1 MHWWTPPI
9 AAGLVIGLIG
19 GIYAIASTILLQSF
33 AEIEQQEVRQNVEVV
48 ADTLSKEIDT
58 FNDFAAD
65 YAVWDATYEFI
76 EKPTEEYIE
85 SDFADAP
92 LLRLNIALF
101 INSAGKTVYVRAVDF
116 SKDQTITFPKSLH
129 DYVKTHPFLWQH
141 SSPKSNHKGIL
152 LLPETP
158 MLIVSQPIVKSNGEG
173 PVRGAFVM
181 GRFLNAAEVNRLGQ
195 QIRITFQLYSD
206 RDPKLPADLK
216 VARSTLGGK
225 EDILVRV
232 LNEDVATGYKIV
244 KDINGKPQLWLRI
257 ETPRRIYQEGLLS
270 LKYLKSTLLIVALMS
285 ATIVWLLLRQL
296 ARSLRQR
303 DRIQKE
309 LFQEQELAQ
318 ITLHSIGDG
327 VIATDV
333 RGQIES
339 LNPVAEK
346 LTGWKSKDAQG
357 LPVAEVLQIVDENTA
372 EPIDNLVQQVLEN
385 GHRVVNISDSQILR
399 SRNGDEFAIDNS
411 VAPICG
417 QNDEI
422 IGVVMVL
429 RDVTQSRELSRQLSW
444 QASYDA
450 LTGLLN
456 RRRFEEQLEEALFS
470 AKTENLQHSLCF
482 LDLDRFKAIND
493 TCGHAA
499 GDELL
504 RQIGILLQSHVRKT
518 DIVARLGGDEFGIL
532 LYQCTMTEAENLAEN
547 LCDRVES
554 FRFSWGDRVFTVGAS
569 IGLVAI
575 GSDSPNFS
583 SILNAADA
591 ACYSAKNQGRGR
603 VQVYQPSDR
612 ELSQQRNDVQWAV
625 KIEHALNENRFCLY
639 YQTIVALKSENHL
652 REFYEVLLRLI
663 DEEGNLV
670 LPDVFMPTAERY
682 NRSLALDRWAIQH
695 LFASQKEH
703 YQHSVRSSQ
712 LDRTECFYAINLS
725 AASIKDDQFMHF
737 LQEQFERHQIPPS
750 AICFEIPEA
759 LVLGNLSQAA
769 EFFGQ
774 LKGLGCRLAIDD
786 FGGGISAFS
795 YLKNL
800 PVDYLK
806 IDGRLIKDIASDR
819 VTLAIVE
826 MIQRL
831 AGLMEIETT
840 AKFVADETILAKMR
854 DIGVDYAQGYVIA
867 EPRPL

>member
-1 MHWWTPPI
+1 LHRWTPPI
-9 AAGLVIGLIG
+9 AAGLVLGSIG

-33 AEIEQQEVRQNVEVV
+33 AEIEQQEVRHNVEVV
-48 ADTLSKEIDT
+48 ADTLAKEVDT
-58 FNDFAAD
+58 FNNFAAD

-76 EKPTEEYIE
+76 KNSTEEYIE

-101 INSAGKTVYVRAVDF
+101 INSAGKTVYARAVDF
-116 SKDQTITFPKSLH
+116 SKDQTIPFPKSLQ
-129 DYVKTHPFLWQH
+129 DYVKNNPFIWQH
-141 SSPKSNHKGIL
+141 SSPKSNYKGIV

-158 MLIVSQPIVKSNGEG
+158 MLIVSQPIVKSNGDG
-173 PVRGAFVM
+173 PVRGAYIM
-181 GRFLNAAEVNRLGQ
+181 GRFLNAAEVQRLGQ
-195 QIRITFQLYSD
+195 QIRISFKVYSD
-206 RDPKLPADLK
+206 ADPKLPGDLK
-216 VARSTLGGK
+216 VAKSELGGR
-225 EDILVRV
+225 EEILVRD
-232 LNEDVATGYKIV
+232 LNEDVATGYKIL
-244 KDINGKPQLWLRI
+244 KDINGKPGLWLRI
-257 ETPRRIYQEGLLS
+257 ETPRKIYQEGLLG
-270 LKYLKSTLLIVALMS
+270 LKYLRSTLLIVGLMS
-285 ATIVWLLLRQL
+285 AAIVWLLLAQL
-296 ARSLRQR
+296 ARSVRQR
-303 DRIQKE
+303 DRIQQE

-357 LPVAEVLQIVDENTA
+357 LPVAEVLDLVDENTS
-372 EPIDNLVQQVLEN
+372 EPINNLVQQVLEN
-385 GHRVVNISDSQILR
+385 GHRVANISDSQMLR

-422 IGVVMVL
+422 IGAVMVL

-456 RRRFEEQLEEALFS
+456 RRRFEEQLEEALFT
-470 AKTENLQHSLCF
+470 AKTENLQHSVCF

-504 RQIGILLQSHVRKT
+504 RQIGTLLQSNVRKS
-518 DIVARLGGDEFGIL
+518 DLVARLGGDEFGIL
-532 LYQCTMTEAENLAEN
+532 LYDCSIAESENLAEN

-554 FRFSWGDRVFTVGAS
+554 FRFSWEDRVFTVGAS

-591 ACYSAKNQGRGR
+591 ACYAAKNQGRGR
-603 VQVYQPSDR
+603 VQVYHPSDR
-612 ELSQQRNDVQWAV
+612 ELMQQQRDMQWVA
-625 KIEHALNENRFCLY
+625 KIEQALLEDRFCLY
-639 YQTIVALKSENHL
+639 YQTIMPLKPESHL
-652 REFYEVLLRLI
+652 RESYEVLLRLL
-663 DEEGNLV
+663 DENGNVV
-670 LPDVFMPTAERY
+670 LPDAFIPAAARY
-682 NRSLALDRWAIQH
+682 DRSMALDRWVIER
-695 LFASQKEH
+695 LLVSQKEH
-703 YQHSVRSSQ
+703 YQQAWRSCQ
-712 LDRTECFYAINLS
+712 VNGADCFFAINLS
-725 AASIKDDQFMHF
+725 AASIKDDQFIHF
-737 LQEQFERHQIPPS
+737 LQEQFRRHQIPPS

-759 LVLGNLSQAA
+759 AILGNLSRAT
-769 EFFGQ
+769 EFFGR
-774 LKGLGCRLAIDD
+774 LKALGCRLAVDD
-786 FGGGISAFS
+786 FGGGISAFG

-806 IDGRLIKDIASDR
+806 IDGKLIKDIASDR
-819 VTLAIVE
+819 LTLAIVE

-831 AGLMEIETT
+831 AASIEIETT